1 MRGHSISQQPF
12 VVRVESVRRTQAYL
26 ALFISIMFVFSSVA
40 SVRAAPPCQS
50 GCQQFTLSLNFS
62 DPSGQPVSPP
72 STLTLR
78 SGSTTTT
85 VTSYTGLL
93 LNAGVWTVSNVTWEG
108 KSNAQS
114 GNASF
119 DLSSGPLTGT
129 LVLRAYNAVVL
140 VVDNANNPVA
150 GAEVVATLSNTTLRT
165 ITTDDQGKAH
175 LGHIPF
181 GPYTIQVNY
190 QGRQMGN
197 WNPDASATPTFT
209 AKLDTS
215 GSQPPTLSDPMTMLR
230 EHWQLAAVG
239 FFAGF
244 VAMGTAVRRP
254 RTKAKPS
261 EIASD

>member
-1 MRGHSISQQPF
+1 
-12 VVRVESVRRTQAYL
+12 
-26 ALFISIMFVFSSVA
+26 
-40 SVRAAPPCQS
+40 
-50 GCQQFTLSLNFS
+50 
-62 DPSGQPVSPP
+62 
-72 STLTLR
+72 LR

-85 VTSYTGLL
+85 VTSYTGIL

-129 LVLRAYNAVVL
+129 LVLRVYNAVVI
-140 VVDNANNPVA
+140 VVDNANNLLA
-150 GAEVVATLSNTTLRT
+150 GAEVIATLSNTTVRTT
-165 ITTDDQGKAH
+165 ITDGQGKAH

-181 GPYTIQVNY
+181 GPYTIQINY

-197 WNPDASATPTFT
+197 WNTDASTTPTFT

-215 GSQPPTLSDPMTMLR
+215 GSQPPTLSDPLTMLR
-230 EHWQLAAVG
+230 EHWQLAAMG

-244 VAMGTAVRRP
+244 IAMGIAVRPP
-254 RTKAKPS
+254 RTKVKSS
-261 EIASD
+261 EIAND